1 MSKVNN
7 KVTATNSQLAQG
19 LTPDISRNNASSA
32 HDRLLDKGSPLLFSY
47 RQFSQAKQVIRGIEA
62 IDYFFAKEVSSSLL
76 GDSEYDHKFDMLER
90 DNLFHLCLALST
102 SFRDGHTCLPL
113 THVGDKLW
121 GESYVANSNEN
132 SQASLTQAAAELQVI
147 PTDVIDQPKAQGGFS
162 FASLEF
168 LKTLLTKLSIK
179 AEHQQ
184 LIVLQQEQLYI
195 RRYFIFEQNL
205 AKSIRI
211 RLGAH
216 NPYPQEQISNCLDSL
231 FPADSALNIN
241 GNETLDIDWQKIA
254 VANAINK
261 NFSVIA
267 GGPGTGK
274 TYTVTKLL
282 AALLML
288 EQQRRMQQVVNQQT
302 SIQQTEIQQTDIE
315 GNHKSQTLLKI
326 ALVAPT
332 GKAAQR
338 LSESI
343 VNAVSGFK
351 GLVDESV
358 LTNIPTTAETI
369 HRLLGVI
376 PNSPN
381 FKHNKNNQLVF
392 DIVLIDEVSM
402 VDLPLMTRLINAIKP
417 TTKLILLGDAD
428 QLPSV
433 AAGSILA
440 DIAPRPHHGFSENN
454 LNYLSAVCKLNKE
467 QLVNALSS
475 SVPSQGQ
482 HLDYLT
488 FLMKSRRFDGQGGI
502 GLLASAV
509 IQGNVK
515 MSWHFLEQ
523 AQKSADNRQSHELT
537 LAQGSLNEWLLPL
550 VNHYYRPIA
559 RAADI
564 QSAFT
569 LLSQFRVLCVTRQG
583 DYGVEAINEV
593 IESYLGNHNTRVQ
606 QQQSRLYHGQP
617 IMITENDY
625 RLGLYN
631 GDIGIIWQFEDA
643 DGNSHLMAHFENN
656 NGTEQSNKMK
666 TFIPSR
672 LPNFETVYAMTIHK
686 TQGSEFSHV
695 AIAIAASQQDSG
707 MAGKGS
713 KLLSRELL
721 YTGITRAKSLLTI
734 AVNKSVWQQGVTS
747 QVKRYSGLNLSEP
760 S

>member
-1 MSKVNN
+1 MSKVDS
-7 KVTATNSQLAQG
+7 KVTSEHSQLADD
-19 LTPDISRNNASSA
+19 LTADIASNNVTRG
-32 HDRLLDKGSPLLFSY
+32 DNRQVQKGSPVIFSY
-47 RQFSQAKQVIRGIEA
+47 RQFSQAKQAISGIEA
-62 IDYFFAKEVSSSLL
+62 IDYFFAKEVTISLL
-76 GDSEYDHKFDMLER
+76 SDSEDDHQFDSLER
-90 DNLFHLCLALST
+90 DNLFHLCLALSS

-113 THVGDKLW
+113 SRIAGKLW
-121 GESYVANSNEN
+121 GQSYATNNQEI
-132 SQASLTQAAAELQVI
+132 SQASINRSAAELAAI
-147 PTDVIDQPKAQGGFS
+147 PADVTVKARAQGGFS

-168 LKTLLTKLSIK
+168 LQTLLTKLSIL

-184 LIVLQQEQLYI
+184 LIVFEQDQLYI

-205 AKSIRI
+205 ASSIRG

-231 FPADSALNIN
+231 FPTGNTPNID
-241 GNETLDIDWQKIA
+241 GNKAADIDWQKIA

-261 NFSVIA
+261 RFSVIA

-288 EQQRRMQQVVNQQT
+288 QQQAC
-302 SIQQTEIQQTDIE
+302 IEQTDNIE
-315 GNHKSQTLLKI
+315 SNHKLQTPLKI

-351 GLVDESV
+351 GLVAECV

-376 PNSPN
+376 PNAPN

-402 VDLPLMTRLINAIKP
+402 VDLPLMTRLINALKP

-440 DIAPRPHHGFSENN
+440 DIAPRPHKGFSDNN
-454 LNYLSAVCKLNKE
+454 LNYLATVCKLEQE
-467 QLVNALSS
+467 QLANALSS
-475 SVPSQGQ
+475 SVPSKGQ

-488 FLMKSRRFDGQGGI
+488 FLMKSRRFDGQGAI

-515 MSWHFLEQ
+515 TSWQYLEQ
-523 AQKSADNRQSHELT
+523 AQKSANKTQNSQLS
-537 LAQGSLNEWLLPL
+537 LAQGSLHEWLLPL

-559 RAADI
+559 RAENI
-564 QSAFT
+564 NSAFN

-583 DYGVEAINEV
+583 EYGVEAINEV
-593 IESYLGNHNTRVQ
+593 IENYLGNNSNRRQ
-606 QQQSRLYHGQP
+606 QQPSRLYHGQP

-631 GDIGIIWQFEDA
+631 GDIGIIWQFEGA
-643 DGNSHLMAHFENN
+643 DGNTHLMAHFENN
-656 NGTEQSNKMK
+656 NGTEQTDAMK

-695 AIAIAASQQDSG
+695 AMAIAASNQGSQIPD
-707 MAGKGS
+707 KGS

-747 QVKRYSGLNLSEP
+747 QVKRYSGLRLSEP